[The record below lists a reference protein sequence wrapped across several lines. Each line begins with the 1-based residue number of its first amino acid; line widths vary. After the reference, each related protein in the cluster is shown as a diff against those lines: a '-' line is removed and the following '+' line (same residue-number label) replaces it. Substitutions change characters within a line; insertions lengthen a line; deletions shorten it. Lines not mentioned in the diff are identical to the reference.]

1 MTMDMEDSH
10 ILSVA
15 QLEEMVKFGKCVK
28 FNSSNKKET
37 YEWIG
42 RTLGKFRYFSES
54 KKNRGI
60 IKNYIIVMTGYS
72 EGQVD
77 KLIAMKKK
85 FGRLFA
91 KERTQHTFPKKYE
104 ASDVAL
110 LAESSAALSHP
121 NGRAVK
127 QMMHDMYHM
136 YGDNRFEKL
145 KQISVSHFY
154 NLRKTNIFQS
164 RMLEYQKTR
173 PVKINIGVR
182 KKPTPFGKPGF
193 LRVDSVHQGDLDKE
207 KGVYHINLVDEV
219 TQWEI
224 VGCVEG
230 ISEYFLVPLLET
242 LLELFPF
249 HILGFHSDNGSE
261 YINKMVARLLNK
273 VNIEQTKSRS
283 RKTNDNA
290 LVESK
295 NGAVIRKNMGYHHIP
310 KKHAKEINSFYR
322 EYFIPHINFHRHCA
336 YATDYTD
343 SYGKIRKAYETY
355 MTPCQKLLSIEN
367 VEQFLKPG
375 ISKESLG
382 REQMKL
388 SHVESAEKLQA
399 AKAKLFNRM

>member
-15 QLEEMVKFGKCVK
+15 QLEELVKFGKCVK
-28 FNSSNKKET
+28 FNSSNKKQT

-42 RTLGKFRYFSES
+42 RTLGRFRYFSES

-60 IKNYIIVMTGYS
+60 IKDYIIVMTGYS
-72 EGQVD
+72 ESQID
-77 KLIAMKKK
+77 KLIAVKKK
-85 FGRLFA
+85 FGRVFV
-91 KERTQHTFPKKYE
+91 KERTQHTFPKKFD

-110 LAESSAALSHP
+110 LADSSAALSHP

-127 QMMHDMYHM
+127 QMMHDMYHL
-136 YGDNRFEKL
+136 YGDNRFERL

-182 KKPTPFGKPGF
+182 KKPTPFGKPGY
-193 LRVDSVHQGDLDKE
+193 LRVDSVHQGDFDKE

-249 HILGFHSDNGSE
+249 NILGFHSDNGSE
-261 YINKMVARLLNK
+261 YINKTVARLLNK

-295 NGAVIRKNMGYHHIP
+295 NGAVIRKQMGYHHIP

-343 SYGKIRKAYETY
+343 SHGKVRKVYETY

-367 VEQFLKPG
+367 VEQFLRPG
-375 ISKESLG
+375 ISRESLG
-382 REQMKL
+382 REQMKM

-399 AKAKLFNRM
+399 AKVKLFNRM